1 MTLATKAQKINNNSN
16 ERRRTNWLEQQEK
29 AAVQWLCEHMPRFIT
44 SNMLTGLAI
53 TGSGG
58 IFAALLLAR
67 QQRGWLLLGIAGL
80 FLQWL
85 GDSLDGRL
93 AYFRNRPR
101 KWYGFALDICADW
114 LSLCFVTAG
123 LALYFPA
130 LRFVPIIL
138 LAAYA
143 GRMLIAAL
151 AYKITDEYRIDS
163 GKIGPT
169 EGRIMMAAGLLLE
182 LLVPGSLIWLA
193 GFVTLLLLLIDL
205 REFLQLLR
213 GADARDRQERN
224 WQSLKLDRHVIH
236 AES

>member
-1 MTLATKAQKINNNSN
+1 
-16 ERRRTNWLEQQEK
+16 
-29 AAVQWLCEHMPRFIT
+29 
-44 SNMLTGLAI
+44 
-53 TGSGG
+53 
-58 IFAALLLAR
+58 
-67 QQRGWLLLGIAGL
+67 
-80 FLQWL
+80 
-85 GDSLDGRL
+85 
-93 AYFRNRPR
+93 
-101 KWYGFALDICADW
+101 
-114 LSLCFVTAG
+114 
-123 LALYFPA
+123 
-130 LRFVPIIL
+130 
-138 LAAYA
+138 A